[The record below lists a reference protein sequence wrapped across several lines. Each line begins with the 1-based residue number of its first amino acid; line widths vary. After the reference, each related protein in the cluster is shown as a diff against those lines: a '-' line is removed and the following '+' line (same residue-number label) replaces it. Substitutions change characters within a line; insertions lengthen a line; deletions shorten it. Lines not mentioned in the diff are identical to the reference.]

1 MRPAGLA
8 TVRAL
13 CDPARSGRRRLPR
26 ETLARLNRPTDTVR
40 PDPSRGPSAPPRP
53 RGDALDAYPAEVTT
67 VTRRSRWVQTVTPME
82 QHPEY
87 GEERLDTLQSIRAA
101 FLDLAEAG
109 DEAAAGIVRAVD
121 AMIAEVEEWIRL
133 S

>member
-1 MRPAGLA
+1 MFAYRILVLA
-8 TVRAL
+8 SKKAISAASGEHI
-13 CDPARSGRRRLPR
+13 PNGRSDERYT
-26 ETLARLNRPTDTVR
+26 EA
-40 PDPSRGPSAPPRP
+40 P
-53 RGDALDAYPAEVTT
+53 RGTHTL
-67 VTRRSRWVQTVTPME
+67 TPMK

-87 GEERLDTLQSIRAA
+87 DEERLDTLQSIRAA

-109 DEAAAGIVRAVD
+109 DEGAAGVVRAVD